1 MREVQTNGREFGFI
15 GKLLSIF
22 FADPLFVQ
30 SPYFERLDDLLLNL
44 RRSPLSATVGVELFD
59 SIAAKLKQIREDKGN
74 PQATIPAGIES
85 LPLPVQR
92 HLASEGMYIDSFVMH
107 SNARIAK
114 ETERFVTMG
123 NVERIIGYR
132 QINEQVF
139 HALLA
144 KKEFFVRP
152 STLTIAL
159 HHPKCT
165 LSFAHTHL
173 PRLNAV
179 ALKKIAA
186 DTNANTAVR
195 ETAARILKRR

>member
-1 MREVQTNGREFGFI
+1 M
-15 GKLLSIF
+15 
-22 FADPLFVQ
+22 
-30 SPYFERLDDLLLNL
+30 
-44 RRSPLSATVGVELFD
+44 FD
-59 SIAAKLKQIREDKGN
+59 SIAAKLKQVREDKGN

-107 SNARIAK
+107 PNARIAK
-114 ETERFVTMG
+114 ETERFVTMA

-132 QINEQVF
+132 QINEQVL

-152 STLTIAL
+152 STLMVAL
-159 HHPKCT
+159 QHPKCT
-165 LSFAHTHL
+165 LSFAHMHL

-179 ALKKIAA
+179 ALKRIAA

-195 ETAARILKRR
+195 ETAARVLKRR